1 MDEVLKSLDIIL
13 VSYNSEKW
21 IENCL
26 RSLENISYDLKNIFI
41 TFVDNNSS
49 DRTQELIKDYSNKSV
64 FGGYQYFFETRNLGF
79 GKANNLGVNHSN
91 QDYIYFLNID
101 TELDH
106 NAIQA
111 LMNAVDQSPEQAA
124 LWESRQFPYEH
135 PKVYDPVSLEVTWAS
150 GACMMVRRDRFI
162 EVGLFDEKIFMYGED
177 VDLSW
182 RFRAFGYS
190 LHYTPSSIVYHY
202 TYMSAGEVKP
212 NQFYNSTYMNLMLR
226 YKFGT
231 LRDIAK
237 GYALYSSLMMVR
249 GPSEGHKKII
259 FKRLFRS
266 TIEGMKFRVWK
277 SRNKHRDFHADFKLW
292 DYEIIREGA
301 FYVNEKPSQS
311 PLVSIL
317 IRTHN
322 RPNVLREALISVRN
336 QTYRNIEVVVIED
349 GAPTAKAMIEQEFKD
364 LNIVYVSTG
373 ENVGRCLAGNL
384 ALKTATGEY
393 FNFLDDDD
401 VLYADHVESLLT
413 QILNNPSYKAAYSIS
428 FEVPTMVLS
437 TEPYEYKELFH
448 NVQHKQP
455 FNRLVLLHHNYFPIQ
470 TVLFSRDL
478 YEEFGGFDPE
488 LEVLEDWDL
497 WLRYALKYEFLFVE
511 KLTSIY
517 RIPATINHSNTR
529 QKLFDDYLF
538 IVREKHLNQ
547 KFEISAASIFKD
559 AEYLMNKPAIVIP
572 YVRKMPFKTFV
583 FKAKNKA
590 VYMVKKVLK

>member
-1 MDEVLKSLDIIL
+1 MNNLDIIL

-21 IENCL
+21 IDNCL
-26 RSLENISYDLKNIFI
+26 RSIEKVNYDLKKIFI

-49 DRTQELIKDYSNKSV
+49 DRTQQIIEGYDNKEL
-64 FGGYQYFFETRNLGF
+64 FGGYQYFFEKRNLGF
-79 GKANNLGVNHSN
+79 GRANNFGVQNSQ
-91 QDYIYFLNID
+91 QDYVYFLNID
-101 TELDH
+101 TELDPD
-106 NAIQA
+106 A
-111 LMNAVDQSPEQAA
+111 LLELMKEAERTAETA
-124 LWESRQFPYEH
+124 GLWESRQFPYEH

-162 EVGLFDEKIFMYGED
+162 EVGMFDEKIFMYGED

-182 RFRAFGYS
+182 RFRANGYTVQ
-190 LHYTPSSIVYHY
+190 YVPKSIVHHY

-231 LRDIAK
+231 LRDIVK
-237 GYALYSSLMMVR
+237 GYALYSGLMMVK

-259 FKRLFRS
+259 FKRPFRS
-266 TIEGMKFRVWK
+266 VVEGMKFRNWK
-277 SRNKHRDFHADFKLW
+277 RRNKDLGFHADFKLW

-301 FYVNEKPSQS
+301 FYVNEKPAES

-322 RPNVLREALISVRN
+322 RPNVLREALISARN
-336 QTYRNIEVVVIED
+336 QTYKNIEVVIVED
-349 GAPTAKAMIEQEFKD
+349 GAPTAKEMIDREFSD

-384 ALKTATGEY
+384 ALETATGDY

-413 QILNNPSYKAAYSIS
+413 QIIKNKSYKAAYGIS
-428 FEVPTMVLS
+428 FEVPTMITS
-437 TEPYEYKELFH
+437 TDPYEYTELFH

-470 TVLFSRDL
+470 TVLFSRSL
-478 YEEFGGFDPE
+478 YEEFGGFDPA

-517 RIPATINHSNTR
+517 RIPATVNHSNSR

-547 KFEISAASIFKD
+547 KFEISAAAIFKD
-559 AEYLMNKPAIVIP
+559 AEYLMNKPAIIIP
-572 YVRKMPFKTFV
+572 SVRRMPLKTFM
-583 FKAKNKA
+583 FKAKNRA
-590 VYMVKKVLK
+590 VYSIKKFLR